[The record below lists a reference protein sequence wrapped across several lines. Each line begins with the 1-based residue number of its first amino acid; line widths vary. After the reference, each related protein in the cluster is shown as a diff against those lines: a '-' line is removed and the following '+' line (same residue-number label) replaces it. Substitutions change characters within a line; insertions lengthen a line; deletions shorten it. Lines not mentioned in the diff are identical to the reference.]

1 MDMKTK
7 ANVVLCRIFH
17 SFVTHMH
24 LYLRPPFPIA
34 LASALILRTKV
45 NTDTVHT
52 MSLILGVSKPLSLED
67 MSQMTSAVVTN
78 NFSAHHAETW
88 VRLLTNSAGYG
99 VPKGRPSAAG
109 VKLVICFVE
118 RRIAAAARVDA
129 GVGVVLVVGAGT
141 GGLGAFLAEDA
152 ELL

>member
-1 MDMKTK
+1 
-7 ANVVLCRIFH
+7 
-17 SFVTHMH
+17 
-24 LYLRPPFPIA
+24 
-34 LASALILRTKV
+34 
-45 NTDTVHT
+45 
-52 MSLILGVSKPLSLED
+52 MSLILGVSKPLSLEN